1 MVLETTCDRNHPP
14 LLVAMMYDV
23 DSKGT
28 PMPADLSNVG
38 HFRISVIGKNGC
50 DLRVCGHPRKELALL
65 PRMTG
70 NHL

>member
-1 MVLETTCDRNHPP
+1 
-14 LLVAMMYDV
+14 MMYDV